1 MVKSGEERREFSCC
15 SDADADDVDIPAVA
29 LCLEERDAVLLIL
42 DGVATEAGSCGGG
55 GKLVIV
61 GLFSDTRYQSVFH
74 RELFAYLYVSVRF

>member
-61 GLFSDTRYQSVFH
+61 GLFSDTSVFH
-74 RELFAYLYVSVRF
+74 RELFAYLYVSVPF

>member
-1 MVKSGEERREFSCC
+1 MKSGEERREFSCC
-15 SDADADDVDIPAVA
+15 SDADDDDIPAVA

-61 GLFSDTRYQSVFH
+61 GLFF
-74 RELFAYLYVSVRF
+74 